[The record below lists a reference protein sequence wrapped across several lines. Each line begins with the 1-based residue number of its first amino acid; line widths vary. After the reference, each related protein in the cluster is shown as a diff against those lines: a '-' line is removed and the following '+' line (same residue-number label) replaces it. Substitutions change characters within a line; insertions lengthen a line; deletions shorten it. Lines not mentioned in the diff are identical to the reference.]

1 MNLRRLAIAL
11 SIVGASTL
19 GLTGCGG
26 SSNDY
31 PEIVSLEGTA
41 IDGYLANAKVC
52 VDSNRNRQCDQGE
65 DFAMTDGNGDFEI
78 ETADNTSPLVLE
90 STASTVDISDTPP
103 SAVGEGLFLTAPNG
117 SANITPLTTLAQI
130 RSEVTGES
138 YAASQ
143 TQVIS
148 DLGITGVTSLADF
161 DYIEAQSSDDAATVT
176 NATKAAA
183 TAAAVAR
190 VIKTNNQALAA
201 STTSTSAIR
210 SAVVFSLMVS
220 TTGNTPLRSIAT
232 AVNTAIDASS
242 TPDTDA
248 IADANT
254 PNSSDV
260 EDLGDTIEQAED
272 SGGTVDTSGSTGGGS
287 V

>member
-1 MNLRRLAIAL
+1 
-11 SIVGASTL
+11 
-19 GLTGCGG
+19 
-26 SSNDY
+26 
-31 PEIVSLEGTA
+31 
-41 IDGYLANAKVC
+41 
-52 VDSNRNRQCDQGE
+52 
-65 DFAMTDGNGDFEI
+65 MTDGNGDFEI